1 MALEEPAET
10 RRHRRSGTG
19 LRHRCCSADRRARH
33 RRPPRHVMTSRE
45 IVMKTLLFACIIGL
59 GLATPSFAQPAQAP
73 ADTNR
78 PAASDMTGTNAN
90 MGKGAAHHQRSAR
103 AERRAGTGSTREQNA
118 KEERETA
125 QLNQQQLQQA
135 RQAR

>member
-1 MALEEPAET
+1 
-10 RRHRRSGTG
+10 
-19 LRHRCCSADRRARH
+19 
-33 RRPPRHVMTSRE
+33 
-45 IVMKTLLFACIIGL
+45 MKTLLFACVIGL

-73 ADTNR
+73 ADTNQ
-78 PAASDMTGTNAN
+78 PAASDMSGTNAN
-90 MGKGAAHHQRSAR
+90 MGKGTAHHQRSAR
-103 AERRAGTGSTREQNA
+103 SARRAGSTREQNA

>member
-1 MALEEPAET
+1 
-10 RRHRRSGTG
+10 
-19 LRHRCCSADRRARH
+19 
-33 RRPPRHVMTSRE
+33 
-45 IVMKTLLFACIIGL
+45 MKTLLFACIIGL
-59 GLATPSFAQPAQAP
+59 GLASPTFAQPAQAP

-78 PAASDMTGTNAN
+78 PAASDMSGAN
-90 MGKGAAHHQRSAR
+90 MNAGKGDAHHRKSARSAR
-103 AERRAGTGSTREQNA
+103 RTGSTHEQNA